1 MDESNWAVIQ
11 NLHLFP
17 YILDEIVDDL
27 KRFGNAINS
36 EFRLWMI
43 GYSTPKYSSTAL
55 QYCYDYKILQF
66 SWFCILIVFVCN
78 FQVLKLSVSLRIV
91 SVTVCLKL

>member
-1 MDESNWAVIQ
+1 MDESNWAVVQ

-17 YILDEIVDDL
+17 HILDEVVEDL

-36 EFRLWMI
+36 EFRLWMT

-55 QYCYDYKILQF
+55 QYCWLKTIL
-66 SWFCILIVFVCN
+66 N
-78 FQVLKLSVSLRIV
+78 F
-91 SVTVCLKL
+91 